1 MIGFF
6 SKLFD
11 DLVGGGYKD
20 PIQAHPE
27 LGPLAAA
34 YDRLDGRGAQA
45 MFSASRGRWDLR
57 TWVIELTGERY
68 FMALHEATREQM
80 IDFYVKKQETGWLLS
95 RGVWH
100 LFEGWE
106 ARGHGAGSTVTR
118 DGFEELE
125 RRCRLA
131 EQDFMEAVQ
140 RDAADPT
147 GYTLMLR
154 VAKGLNDRAIGEQA
168 YAQAIARD
176 PHGYEPHRSFLSLI
190 SERWMGSHDEML
202 ERARDIASAAP
213 KGTDAASLPIQAHY
227 DRYSHTCVF
236 DKDVGTACA
245 ALRDPE
251 VLDEIKR
258 ALSNSVDAP
267 GYALTPS
274 TMRIRHVG
282 AVLLWQAGAA
292 DAARAQLSQV
302 GKTFFKDPW
311 WQHTSDPEGFYE
323 DVRKK
328 LGVR

>member
-1 MIGFF
+1 MGFL

-11 DLVGGGYKD
+11 DLVGGSYKD
-20 PIQAHPE
+20 PTDAHPE
-27 LGPLAAA
+27 LGPLVAA
-34 YDRLDGRGAQA
+34 YDRMDGRGAQA

-57 TWVIELTGERY
+57 AWIIKLTAERY
-68 FMALHEATREQM
+68 FMSLHEDSRAQM
-80 IDFYVKKQETGWLLS
+80 IDFYVKKKELGWLLS

-100 LFEGWE
+100 VLVGWE
-106 ARGHGAGSTVTR
+106 ARGSGAASTVAE
-118 DGFEELE
+118 DGFKELE

-131 EQDFMEAVQ
+131 EQDFLEAAD
-140 RDAADPT
+140 RDPADPT
-147 GYTLMLR
+147 PYTLMILAAR
-154 VAKGLNDRAIGEQA
+154 GLSDRAIGEQA

-176 PHGYEPHRSFLSLI
+176 PHGYEPHISFLTLI

-245 ALRDPE
+245 ALHDPE

-274 TMRIRHVG
+274 TMRIRHVA

-292 DAARAQLSQV
+292 DAARAQLSHV